1 MQFDYC
7 ILWLPKSIRGGSSWL
22 DAQTIWLNGNRKQS
36 SESNRRVIKKSKT
49 CLEVRNGNKLLRS
62 WWIDIK
68 KGLLQGDT
76 YSPVGF
82 CCTKMPV
89 MMLLEESDGYKM
101 RPPGKREMRLTNS
114 VFIDNL
120 KTYQHMAVD
129 WILKK
134 DLE

>member
-1 MQFDYC
+1 
-7 ILWLPKSIRGGSSWL
+7 
-22 DAQTIWLNGNRKQS
+22 
-36 SESNRRVIKKSKT
+36 
-49 CLEVRNGNKLLRS
+49 
-62 WWIDIK
+62 
-68 KGLLQGDT
+68 
-76 YSPVGF
+76 
-82 CCTKMPV
+82 MPV

-101 RPPGKREMRLTNS
+101 RPPGKREMQLTNS